1 MKRTV
6 FLVMNFLDFPKELL
20 LKICSYLPITAVLT
34 HKIVSKGLKGI
45 MEEFIK
51 SLFSDEKNRLL
62 MGRDNKFKSTLKYQC
77 SLEKVRKRAY
87 LGFAEGRERESAY
100 LSWHKASPLTEYGKE
115 YYRLSSGDCYAYY
128 SIEEIED
135 KVRDVME
142 CLGWPARNWDVSR
155 SNDLSFLFVN
165 CESFN
170 EDISSWDVSNVKS
183 MAYMFILCRSFNQN
197 LSAWNTAKLE
207 STEGMFLGAEIF
219 DGEMFLNVN
228 EVTNFNHTFS
238 NCFVFNSDI
247 SRWNTSKATSMDSMF
262 ASAAHFNSDIGGWDT
277 KNVTSMIGMFKG
289 SIMFNQDISGWNVNK
304 VSDMSHMFENTSVYH
319 GEGEIHRSAF
329 NCDLYKW
336 GYCPNLLYTRCMF
349 KNATAFNGRFVDP
362 DGDTKFQFDEV
373 KECQSMFEG
382 CAQFNQP
389 LGSNFGKVENM
400 SRMFYGAEAFNQDMV
415 IKSSRCEDFS
425 KMFYNA
431 KNFNGEFDI
440 LENTFLGESA
450 DMSYMFFNARSFN
463 RNISDWKVDTDNMM
477 KNMFCNAISFN
488 QDMSGWKIYDLLAH
502 RNGIIRYIDG
512 IFLNCKNLDFC
523 MGNWECKFD
532 TEHPDFDIHAY
543 FGGADKM
550 LKRFHYRNSDTC
562 CGTRRCEGFE
572 PRLRLRARLPPEE

>member
-1 MKRTV
+1 
-6 FLVMNFLDFPKELL
+6 MNFSDFPEELI

-34 HKIVSKGLKGI
+34 NKIVSKGLKKI
-45 MEEFIK
+45 MEKFIR
-51 SLFSDEKNRLL
+51 SLFSDKKNRWLIR
-62 MGRDNKFKSTLKYQC
+62 RDNKYKITHDYRCAFEKVSEAEDR
-77 SLEKVRKRAY
+77 EKVRAFF
-87 LGFAEGRERESAY
+87 L
-100 LSWHKASPLTEYGKE
+100 WHQRSPLGMLVREYICLTKYDGYTEE
-115 YYRLSSGDCYAYY
+115 D
-128 SIEEIED
+128 IEE
-135 KVRDVME
+135 KVREVME
-142 CLGWPARNWDVSR
+142 CLGWPIGNWDVSR
-155 SNDLSFLFVN
+155 SNDLSFLFADSN
-165 CESFN
+165 EFN

-183 MAYMFILCRSFNQN
+183 MAYMFIRCTTFNQN

-207 STEGMFLGAEIF
+207 SMEGMFFGAEIF
-219 DGEMFLNVN
+219 NGEMFSNVN

-247 SRWNTSKATSMDSMF
+247 SGWNTSKATSMDSMF
-262 ASAAHFNSDIGGWDT
+262 AHAAHFNIDIGGWDT

-304 VSDMSHMFENTSVYH
+304 VSDMSHMFENTSDYH
-319 GEGEIHRSAF
+319 GEGEIRRSAF

-349 KNATAFNGRFVDP
+349 KNASAFNGKFVDP

-400 SRMFYGAEAFNQDMV
+400 SRMFYGAESFNQDMV
-415 IKSSRCEDFS
+415 IKSSQCEDFS

-431 KNFNGEFDI
+431 TNFNGEFDI
-440 LENTFLGESA
+440 HENTFLGKNA

-463 RNISDWKVDTDNMM
+463 RNISDWKVDIDNEM
-477 KNMFCNAISFN
+477 KKMFCNAISFN
-488 QDMSGWKIYDLLAH
+488 QDMSGWKIYDRMAH
-502 RNGIIRYIDG
+502 RGGMMRYIDG

-523 MGNWECKFD
+523 MGPWESMFR
-532 TEHPDFDIHAY
+532 TEHPDFDIYAY
-543 FGGADKM
+543 FAGADKM
-550 LKRFHYRNSDTC
+550 LKRFHAYQRE
-562 CGTRRCEGFE
+562 RERERE
-572 PRLRLRARLPPEE
+572 IEEIVGMIRPNP